1 MFCCEE
7 DHVFMWLLIPD
18 EDFYWSLKALR
29 LGVVGLYPRG
39 HQYEALASQEPFY
52 DLAYNVLSTI

>member
-1 MFCCEE
+1 
-7 DHVFMWLLIPD
+7 MWLLIPD

-29 LGVVGLYPRG
+29 LGVVGLHPRG